1 MLASLFTLGILMQ
14 CLPGINLFHFMALI
28 LVLGIGLDMGI
39 FLTETQQAANTWLA
53 VTLSVI
59 TSLLAFGLLALSQ
72 TPVLQHFGLTVFLG
86 LAMIWILTT
95 VLRQPSQGVE

>member
-1 MLASLFTLGILMQ
+1 LMQ

-39 FLTETQQAANTWLA
+39 FLIETQQAANTWLA

-59 TSLLAFGLLALSQ
+59 TSLLAFGLLSVSQ

-86 LAMIWILTT
+86 LAMVWLLTML
-95 VLRQPSQGVE
+95 LRQPFQGVECANTNRDF